1 MQISQIRNYN
11 ISTKQNLKKNNVIF
25 QQAPI
30 DKTLKTVM
38 NNPNSKKVFIK
49 LAEVIG
55 LSTIIAWVS
64 HLTKNRCLFSRHL

>member
-11 ISTKQNLKKNNVIF
+11 ISTKQNLKKNNVAF

-49 LAEVIG
+49 LDLLINTLPQENQIVCGIQR
-55 LSTIIAWVS
+55 V
-64 HLTKNRCLFSRHL
+64 